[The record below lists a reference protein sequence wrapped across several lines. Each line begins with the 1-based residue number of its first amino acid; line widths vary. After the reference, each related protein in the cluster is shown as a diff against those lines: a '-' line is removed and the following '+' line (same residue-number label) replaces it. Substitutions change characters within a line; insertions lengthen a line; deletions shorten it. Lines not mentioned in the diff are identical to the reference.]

1 MSGVAGKVKCFLIL
15 KTLQFSY
22 VPGESWVVS
31 VLDYLS
37 ESVYKSITGELIL
50 FALINIVSKG
60 FVVVPKYFLSPQM
73 SPVLILSL
81 SAI

>member
-1 MSGVAGKVKCFLIL
+1 MPREPWSL
-15 KTLQFSY
+15 
-22 VPGESWVVS
+22 S

-37 ESVYKSITGELIL
+37 ESVYKSITEELIL

-60 FVVVPKYFLSPQM
+60 FIVVPKYFPSPQM
-73 SPVLILSL
+73 SPVLFFSL

>member
-1 MSGVAGKVKCFLIL
+1 MVKCFLIL
-15 KTLQFSY
+15 EILKFSY
-22 VPGESWVVS
+22 VPGESWSVF

-50 FALINIVSKG
+50 LALINIVSKG
-60 FVVVPKYFLSPQM
+60 FIVVPKYFPSPQM
-73 SPVLILSL
+73 SPVLFFSL